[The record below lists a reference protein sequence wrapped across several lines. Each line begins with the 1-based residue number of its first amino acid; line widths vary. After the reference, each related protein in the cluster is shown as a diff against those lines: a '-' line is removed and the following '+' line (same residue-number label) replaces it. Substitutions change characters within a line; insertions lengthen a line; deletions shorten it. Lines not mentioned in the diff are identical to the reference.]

1 MGPSPSTIDQEEA
14 QEVSDERFKRL
25 LDAET
30 LQKTFSQISH
40 GTEQTVFLGV
50 HGWHTE
56 EPSIY
61 LMLDERPCNKPFDGW
76 LDAKE
81 TALEFRFKIAADYPD
96 SRARIPAYIESLLSN
111 KDLLGISTL
120 YIGPDPVRQC
130 MDVLKKARSRRPRW
144 SEPISLYNAQFS
156 WMKRSPQSP
165 SIYLKTVA
173 DSDEVCILIVNENT
187 PVYKNEFGSDVHK
200 FIQVVALPLRIK
212 LRAAWWKGQLDKHT
226 ANNAARSPKE
236 PEGQQWW
243 WPLVQ
248 AQKDKQNK
256 AKVKTTEQSETQLC
270 AATESETDDSAEKPF
285 TSPAQKPLSPS
296 SSVPQTSFAPS
307 KKKTM
312 RKKKIKKGFQTALEE
327 SPASP

>member
-1 MGPSPSTIDQEEA
+1 MGPSPSTIDQEKA

-30 LQKTFSQISH
+30 LQKTFSQTSQ

-61 LMLDERPCNKPFDGW
+61 LMLDERPCNKLFDGW
-76 LDAKE
+76 LNAKE

-96 SRARIPAYIESLLSN
+96 SRARIPAYIEGLLSN

-120 YIGPDPVRQC
+120 YIGPDPVKQC

-165 SIYLKTVA
+165 SLYLKMAA

-187 PVYKNEFGSDVHK
+187 PVYKNEFGSDVVSRRAPTCAVEANTSSTNSSK
-200 FIQVVALPLRIK
+200 SLPSLCGSSCGLPGGRPSWTST
-212 LRAAWWKGQLDKHT
+212 RQ
-226 ANNAARSPKE
+226 
-236 PEGQQWW
+236 
-243 WPLVQ
+243 LVQ
-248 AQKDKQNK
+248 SEALKSQRDSSGGGPLCRPR
-256 AKVKTTEQSETQLC
+256 KTRGTRQ
-270 AATESETDDSAEKPF
+270 
-285 TSPAQKPLSPS
+285 
-296 SSVPQTSFAPS
+296 
-307 KKKTM
+307 
-312 RKKKIKKGFQTALEE
+312 R
-327 SPASP
+327 